1 MDTLRALVTGVQMCA
16 LPICVSP
23 ATGQRLDEVRE
34 TRGGDFLYRLHYE
47 LHYMPRTVARWI
59 VAFCTMFMLVAIIS
73 GIVTHKRIFKDFF
86 TFRPRKGQ
94 RSWMDAHNVVAVLAL
109 PYHLMITYT
118 GLVALMFIVMPS
130 PVQLAYQGNDKA
142 FFTEAFPQ
150 PKISKPDHRPAALT
164 SMTPLIA
171 QAEAR
176 WNGVQAGRIFIEN
189 GR

>member
-1 MDTLRALVTGVQMCA
+1 MRISDWSSDVCSSDL
-16 LPICVSP
+16 
-23 ATGQRLDEVRE
+23 E

-109 PYHLMITYT
+109 PYPLMIPYT
-118 GLVALMFIVMPS
+118 R
-130 PVQLAYQGNDKA
+130 
-142 FFTEAFPQ
+142 
-150 PKISKPDHRPAALT
+150 SKERRVGKECVRT
-164 SMTPLIA
+164 CKT
-171 QAEAR
+171 
-176 WNGVQAGRIFIEN
+176 G
-189 GR
+189 

>member
-1 MDTLRALVTGVQMCA
+1 
-16 LPICVSP
+16 
-23 ATGQRLDEVRE
+23 
-34 TRGGDFLYRLHYE
+34 
-47 LHYMPRTVARWI
+47 MPRTVARWI

-142 FFTEAFPQ
+142 FFRSEERRVGNEWVSTCR
-150 PKISKPDHRPAALT
+150 S
-164 SMTPLIA
+164 
-171 QAEAR
+171 R
-176 WNGVQAGRIFIEN
+176 WSPYH
-189 GR
+189 

>member
-1 MDTLRALVTGVQMCA
+1 MPIAAIKRASL
-16 LPICVSP
+16 SP

-118 GLVALMFIVMPS
+118 GLVALIDRKS
-130 PVQLAYQGNDKA
+130 TRLN
-142 FFTEAFPQ
+142 
-150 PKISKPDHRPAALT
+150 SSH
-164 SMTPLIA
+164 
-171 QAEAR
+171 
-176 WNGVQAGRIFIEN
+176 
-189 GR
+189 